1 MNANDRS
8 ITRFTMIGHATFHG
22 YELAIPLFVVVW
34 LDVFDVSAALLGTV
48 VAAGYALVGVGA
60 VPSGI
65 LADTYGSKRLV
76 TVSLLGM
83 AGGFALLS
91 LSTSIPM
98 IALALLVWGATASL
112 YHPSALSLL
121 TRATTN
127 RGTALAYHGAAGN
140 VGTALV
146 PFLTAVAL
154 TFMEWQL
161 VAALLTIP
169 AILAVGLGL
178 LVRFDERAA
187 SNPEYDDE
195 KPTRGDG
202 SGTDRTEGHSDDGG
216 TETDD
221 SDRGLSIGEF
231 IGGTRT
237 LFTGAFFV
245 VFVITMFGGTYYRGV
260 FTFLPDVLAQLSM
273 FDPVVIAGTAFE
285 PSQYLYA
292 GLLMVGAFGQL
303 AGGKLSDRL
312 TPEYA
317 IVGAFAAQVV
327 ITLLFVPAVG
337 FGPGAFVLACA
348 VLGFFVYFYAP
359 IVQALVGTAA
369 PNDVHGLSFGYVYL
383 GTFGVGAAGASV
395 AGVALTV
402 GDIGFTFLVLAAFPA
417 VALALAIGLAVRTRR
432 KLRPR

>member
-1 MNANDRS
+1 MNRNDRS

-22 YELAIPLFVVVW
+22 YEMVIPLFVVVW

-65 LADTYGSKRLV
+65 LADSYGSKRLV

-91 LSTSIPM
+91 LSMSVPM

-112 YHPSALSLL
+112 YHPAALSLL

-154 TFMEWQL
+154 TFLEWQL
-161 VAALLTIP
+161 VAALLTVP
-169 AILAVGLGL
+169 AILTVGLGL
-178 LVRFDERAA
+178 LVRFDEGVA
-187 SNPEYDDE
+187 SKPEYDDE
-195 KPTRGDG
+195 RPARGDG
-202 SGTDRTEGHSDDGG
+202 SGTDRTEGNSDDDGSG
-216 TETDD
+216 
-221 SDRGLSIGEF
+221 SAHRGLSIGEF

-237 LFTGAFFV
+237 LFTGAFLV

-273 FDPVVIAGTAFE
+273 FDPVEIAGTAFE

-317 IVGAFAAQVV
+317 IVGAFAAQVA

-369 PNDVHGLSFGYVYL
+369 PNDAHGLSFGYVYL

-395 AGVALTV
+395 AGVALTY
-402 GDIGFTFLVLAAFPA
+402 GDVGFTFLVLAAVPA

-432 KLRPR
+432 TYGSR